1 MQKKAFTLIDLLV
14 VIWIIILLI
23 GILLPTQAPLHR
35 NHRQARNS
43 TQLRGI
49 HQSTFTFAQSN
60 KSWYPGATNTGR
72 LSGPADISIRAA
84 SIGRLAAE
92 DFYAKE
98 YLISPGETDTNVT
111 VQVTTQGGTALW
123 TGGIF
128 LSTAGTDTDGT
139 GTSGGAGNVAEET
152 LGSFAVLDYSAGKAN
167 TAAVLTTLS
176 RLGTLEWRDSL
187 GATAA
192 VFSDRHFQV
201 TRNASS
207 IAADNIPDSI
217 WSTVNDTWTG
227 SVVWN
232 DGHVTF
238 ELTTDLEQD
247 KYGTDLGK
255 VGTATIDDI
264 FLKST
269 PTNDHK
275 GDQMLHRE

>member
-1 MQKKAFTLIDLLV
+1 MQKKAFTLIELLV
-14 VIWIIILLI
+14 VISIIALLI
-23 GILLPTQAPLHR
+23 GILLPALGSARRTA
-35 NHRQARNS
+35 RQAQNS

-60 KSWYPGATNTGR
+60 KTWFPGATNTGR
-72 LSGPADISIRAA
+72 LSGPGDISIRAA

-111 VQVTTQGGTALW
+111 GQVTTQGGTALW

-128 LSTAGTDTDGT
+128 LSSAGSDTDGT

-167 TAAVLTTLS
+167 TATVLTTLS

-187 GATAA
+187 GAAA
-192 VFSDRHFQV
+192 VVFSDRHFQV

-207 IAADNIPDSI
+207 IAANSIPDSI

-227 SVVWN
+227 SVQWN

-238 ELTTDLEQD
+238 EVTTDLEQD
-247 KYGTDLGK
+247 KYGTNLGQ
-255 VGTATIDDI
+255 VGTSTIDDI
-264 FLKST
+264 FLKGT
-269 PTNDHK
+269 PTNNNQ